1 MKASG
6 REAIRMKT
14 YAIYKFAAKVALLG
28 YINAKT
34 EEEAIEIASK
44 EFKVEARFLR
54 AYSPRWCFVSFTVTH
69 VSPLEP
75 HKSIVPFD
83 REPVIN

>member
-1 MKASG
+1 
-6 REAIRMKT
+6 MKT

-28 YINAKT
+28 YINGKT

-44 EFKVEARFLR
+44 EFNVEARLLR
-54 AYSPRWCFVSFTVTH
+54 AYRPRWCFVSFTGTH

-83 REPVIN
+83 REPTIN